1 LPILAILTIYKQK
14 YMPTTTCEIA
24 GAVYQLD
31 YTKMTSK
38 RGTYYFGK
46 IHSDPVT
53 GFAFTAL
60 TGGGHEFDDSREPY
74 QRQEA
79 IVNAIKT
86 NEGL

>member
-1 LPILAILTIYKQK
+1 
-14 YMPTTTCEIA
+14 MPTTKCEIA

-31 YTKMTSK
+31 YTKMSSK
-38 RGTYYFGK
+38 RGHYYFGK

-60 TGGGHEFDDSREPY
+60 HTGGHEFDDSREPR

-79 IVNAIKT
+79 IVNAIQT
-86 NEGL
+86 HENQ